1 MSKSKLV
8 LFSLLLLSFPAFGA
22 QPTPADFAGNE
33 NAKKAQPLI
42 DPVLAIKQFQ
52 IPAGFTVDLFASE
65 PQLLNPVAFCFDEQ
79 GRIYIAETFRYR
91 KSVYDIRS
99 HMNMYSDD
107 IACRTV
113 DDRAAM
119 IKKFLGNKIGMMTN
133 ESERVQLL
141 EDRDGDGKADHSTV
155 FADGF
160 NTILDGLGAGVLARK
175 GNVYFTDIPN
185 LWLLRD
191 TNGDGK
197 ADVRTSLGYGF
208 GVHFSL
214 TGHDLHGM
222 CMGPDG
228 KIYFSTGDRGFHVK
242 TKEGRWLDYP
252 DTGAVL
258 RCNPDGSDLEV
269 FAYGVR
275 NPQKLAFDDYGD
287 LFTGDNNCDHGDA
300 ARLVYVVENGDSG
313 WRIGNQI
320 SETTP
325 AGVWNSEKLWYMP
338 FAGQAAYIVPPV
350 AHIAQGPAGFTHY
363 PGTGFPDSLKDHFF
377 LCDYKSASAN
387 SGIHSFA
394 VKPKGAGFEMV
405 DHTNFFWRILATDVN
420 FSPDGRL
427 FVADWVAHWPA
438 TDKGR
443 LYRFYDPKL
452 VNSPVVLETKKLI
465 GEGMERRPLHELAGL
480 LGHPDQRVRLE
491 AQFEMADRAVAG
503 RGDSAEYI
511 STMIGVAQKGS
522 NQMARI
528 HALWGL
534 AQIGS
539 HGQRF
544 AEQLTPIISVLEDQD
559 AEIRAQIARALGDA
573 HVANA
578 LDGLVKDLIDSNLRV
593 RFFAAQSL
601 GKLGNPKAVEPL
613 LAMLRENADHD
624 PFLRH
629 AGVMGLVGT
638 ADKAALVRAARDTG
652 SGARMGVLLAMRRL
666 QMPELAMFLRDSEP
680 LIVLEAARAINDVPI
695 GDAMPQLAALIT
707 DPTQDEML
715 DWRVV
720 NANFRLGGE
729 GNARALANYAAQSG
743 ATEKARCEALYALQ
757 TWGNPSQRDR
767 ITGLWR
773 PLAARDAKVAA
784 DALGPMVVQIAGTA
798 PEQVQISAIQAA
810 EELML
815 TNGSDKCSELAS
827 SPKAPGDVRVEAI
840 RALEKF
846 HDGRLPELVQMAMT
860 DSDKDVRIEGN
871 RIQAKVAPNAAAGTL
886 AKVLEDGT
894 LTEKQ
899 GAFAILATLPGR
911 PANRLLGQWLDQLIA
926 GQVAKEIQFDLLAAA
941 AKRNTAAI
949 KNKLKTYRSHE
960 SKSDEFFGYRE
971 TLYGGDAAIGRKIFM
986 ERPEAGCTTCHKI
999 DGKGGDVGPD
1009 LGGISTRHDREYI
1022 LESILYPNKQ
1032 IAPGF
1037 ESVLVRMKDGRV
1049 FAGIL
1054 KSENAD
1060 ELVLNSS
1067 EDGVY
1072 SLVKV
1077 PKAGIQSREHALSG
1091 MPEGL
1096 GRVLSKEDVR
1106 DLVEF
1111 LATVQ

>member
-1 MSKSKLV
+1 MLKAKFIFLAIGLV
-8 LFSLLLLSFPAFGA
+8 SFAAFA
-22 QPTPADFAGNE
+22 VEPTPGDDL
-33 NAKKAQPLI
+33 KPTKTKQQLI

-52 IPAGFTVDLFASE
+52 IPAGFKVDLFASE

-79 GRIYIAETFRYR
+79 GRIYVAETFRYR

-107 IACRTV
+107 LACRTV
-113 DDRAAM
+113 DDSAAM
-119 IKKFLGNKIGMMTN
+119 IKKFLGTKIGKMTN
-133 ESERVQLL
+133 ESERIQML
-141 EDRDGDGKADHSTV
+141 EDRDGDGKADHSTI

-160 NTILDGLGAGVLARK
+160 NTILDGLGAGILARK

-185 LWLLRD
+185 LWLLQD
-191 TNGDGK
+191 TNNDGK
-197 ADVRTSLGYGF
+197 ADVRTSVGYGF

-222 CMGPDG
+222 CLGPDG
-228 KIYFSTGDRGFHVK
+228 KIYFSSGDRGFHVK
-242 TKEGRWLDYP
+242 TREGRWLDYP

-269 FAYGVR
+269 FATGMR

-300 ARLVYVVENGDSG
+300 ARLVYIVEDGDSG

-325 AGVWNSEKLWYMP
+325 AGVWNSEKLWYLP

-363 PGTGFPDSLKDHFF
+363 PGTGFPESLKDHFF
-377 LCDYKSASAN
+377 LCDYKGASAN

-427 FVADWVAHWPA
+427 FVADWVAHWPV

-465 GEGMERRPLHELAGL
+465 NEGMEKRPAEELAAL

-491 AQFEMADRAVAG
+491 AQFEMAGRATANG
-503 RGDSAEYI
+503 SGDVKYI
-511 STMIGVAQKGS
+511 AAMVKTARESS
-522 NQMARI
+522 SQMARI

-534 AQIGS
+534 
-539 HGQRF
+539 GQVGCQGREF
-544 AEQLTPIISVLEDQD
+544 SSLLSPVIPLLEDGD
-559 AEIRAQIARALGDA
+559 AEVRAQTAKVLGDA
-573 HVANA
+573 RVAEA
-578 LDGLVKDLIDSNLRV
+578 FDGLAKALTDSNLRV

-601 GKLGNPKAVEPL
+601 GKLGNPNAVAPL
-613 LAMLRENADHD
+613 LSMLRENANQD

-629 AGVMGLVGT
+629 AGVMGLIGT
-638 ADKAALVRAARDTG
+638 ADQGALVHAAQENST
-652 SGARMGVLLAMRRL
+652 GARMGALLAMRRL
-666 QMPELAMFLRDSEP
+666 RMPEVAVFLHDADP

-695 GDAMPQLAALIT
+695 TAAMPQLAALVAQ
-707 DPTQDEML
+707 PTQSEML
-715 DWRVV
+715 DWRVI
-720 NANFRLGGE
+720 NANFRLGDE
-729 GNARALANYAAQSG
+729 SNARALAAYAAQAK
-743 ATEKARCEALYALQ
+743 ATEKVRGEALHALE
-757 TWGNPSQRDR
+757 TWPNPSQRDR

-773 PLAARDAKVAA
+773 PLAVRDAKVAA
-784 DALGPMVVQIAGTA
+784 NALDPVLVEIAGTSPDA
-798 PEQVQISAIQAA
+798 VRIAAIQAA
-810 EELML
+810 KQLML
-815 TNGSDKCSELAS
+815 TNASEKFFELAS
-827 SPKAPGDVRVEAI
+827 DTKSSAAVRIEAI
-840 RALEKF
+840 RALEQF
-846 HDGRLPELVQMAMT
+846 HDARLPELVKVAMA
-860 DSDKDVRIEGN
+860 DADKDVRREGN
-871 RIQAKVAPNAAAGTL
+871 RIQAKVAPDAAAGTL
-886 AKVLEDGT
+886 ARVLEQGT

-899 GAFAILATLPGR
+899 GAFSILATLQGR
-911 PANRLLGQWLDQLIA
+911 GATKLLAQWLDKLIA
-926 GQVAKEIQFDLLAAA
+926 GQVPKEIQFDLLAAA
-941 AKRNTAAI
+941 DKRTGDGI
-949 KNKLKTYRSHE
+949 KKKLKTYRSQQP
-960 SKSDEFFGYRE
+960 KDDEFAGYRE
-971 TLYGGDAAIGRKIFM
+971 TLYGGDAETGRKIFM

-1009 LGGISTRHDREYI
+1009 LGGIITRHDREYI
-1022 LESILYPNKQ
+1022 LESILFPNKQ

-1037 ESVLVRMKDGRV
+1037 ESLLVRMKDGRV

-1077 PKAGIQSREHALSG
+1077 QKAGIQSREHALSG

-1096 GRVLSKEDVR
+1096 GKILSKEDIR

-1111 LATVQ
+1111 LATVK